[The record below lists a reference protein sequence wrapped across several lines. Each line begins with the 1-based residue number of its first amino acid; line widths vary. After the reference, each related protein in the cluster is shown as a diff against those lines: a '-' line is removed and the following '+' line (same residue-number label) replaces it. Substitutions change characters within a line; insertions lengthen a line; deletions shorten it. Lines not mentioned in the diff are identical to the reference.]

1 VSNHGERSVGMEG
14 LLDLAVVETPR
25 NLSESLSPLP
35 NRQALTPQHR
45 RLGAQREAR
54 PATGGVGI
62 ASLSYVYGQR
72 KGEQEARRRRKYVL
86 RGFSVSNRT
95 CFRTV

>member
-1 VSNHGERSVGMEG
+1 MEG
-14 LLDLAVVETPR
+14 LLDLAVVEIPR
-25 NLSESLSPLP
+25 NLSESLS
-35 NRQALTPQHR
+35 ALTPQHT

>member
-1 VSNHGERSVGMEG
+1 MSNHGEPSVEMEG
-14 LLDLAVVETPR
+14 LLDLAVVEIPR
-25 NLSESLSPLP
+25 NLSESLSPLL
-35 NRQALTPQHR
+35 NRQALTPQR
-45 RLGAQREAR
+45 TRLGAQQEAR

-86 RGFSVSNRT
+86 WGFSVSNRT